1 VKRPAQGPYLLGEG
15 LDFPPVH
22 LADEHGLLAI
32 GGDLSVERLLAAYRS
47 GIFPWPWYDGMPMFW
62 WAPDPRFV
70 LHPDD
75 LRVSR
80 SLRKRIDSGAT
91 APRPGQDGTWIT
103 EELVDGFYDLHE
115 AGYAHSVEAWEDG
128 RLVGGLYGVAI
139 GGLFCGESMYTTRP
153 DASKVAFVHVVRR
166 LAARGFRLID
176 CQLETDHLSRFGA
189 CDISRDAYMDELA
202 RCLEMEDVVGSWDD
216 DD

>member
-80 SLRKRIDSGAT
+80 SLRKRIDSGAYEIRYDTAFESVIRGCST

-128 RLVGGLYGVAI
+128 TLVGGLYGVAI
-139 GGLFCGESMYTTRP
+139 GGGAVSGAGGPT
-153 DASKVAFVHVVRR
+153 
-166 LAARGFRLID
+166 
-176 CQLETDHLSRFGA
+176 FGA
-189 CDISRDAYMDELA
+189 AQRAAFRRAERASARALRGMLGEFRTLA
-202 RCLEMEDVVGSWDD
+202 THGR
-216 DD
+216 